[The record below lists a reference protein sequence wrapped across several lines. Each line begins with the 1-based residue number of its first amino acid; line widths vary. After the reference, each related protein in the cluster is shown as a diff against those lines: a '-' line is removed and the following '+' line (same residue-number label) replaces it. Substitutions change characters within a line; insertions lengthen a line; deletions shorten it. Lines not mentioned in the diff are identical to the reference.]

1 MPQFMSRL
9 RNGMAKLIAAQPK
22 FERNQVSSSYPIMDL
37 KAQFEEVVWDSASP
51 PPGLSQ
57 PVWGPEISTV
67 GRYSREGYTSKTF
80 DKPLIDF
87 NTQVEAL
94 ARDEDVQLAINH
106 LSSQITGGEH
116 YWKGANDQITEYI
129 EDFSTIIDFDELDTK
144 MVKELLWFG
153 NSFWKPRMG
162 IAHVHNKD
170 DLMHIPI
177 SSAVR
182 IWWDRQR
189 IPYKYEFRGAQYQG
203 YHNPDEIIH
212 LMWNPVNASAYGV
225 GFGVAMTSPHSFTQI
240 TANGPEPN
248 ILPSLLDRK
257 YSNQLTMHITE
268 RRYTPRNV
276 YVAEGADE
284 VERAALTAQLQD
296 LKLGEDFVAGSSLKV
311 QELGSMQR
319 AFNPTQFTDTV
330 LGPIMKAMNDF
341 RGKQGTESSHQF
353 ANAKT
358 SAVLDQIGLSSFP
371 LTVTRMLIDQ
381 LFKPWYEANPLLDPS
396 YGGGMISLPWKA
408 CDYELNFGRVA
419 KKDIELADQIKL
431 IELGISAGALSDPVE
446 IRKLLEDAGLGL
458 REEYTEE
465 MNQMYHPDNIMPPDM
480 EMDQTDYSF
489 DNNNVGSPPM
499 DNPIYDSMAIDIRG
513 NPFMPSPIVAQP
525 SDPKLNWTI
534 KEGGPGSGR
543 KKGMGKEHFEKVYGI
558 GSYDVGPESPA
569 GRSGTTKHPAK
580 KREPKDNA

>member
-9 RNGMAKLIAAQPK
+9 RNGMAKMIAAQPK
-22 FERNQVSSSYPIMDL
+22 FERRQIDGTFPIMDL
-37 KAQFEEVVWDSASP
+37 KAQFEEMVYDAA
-51 PPGLSQ
+51 PGLSQ

-67 GRYSREGYTSKTF
+67 GHYSREGYTSKTF
-80 DKPLIDF
+80 DKPIIDF
-87 NTQVEAL
+87 KTQVEAL

-116 YWKGANDQITEYI
+116 YWKGVNDQIVEHI
-129 EDFSTIIDFDELDTK
+129 EDFSTLIDFDELDTM

-162 IAHVHNKD
+162 IAEIHSKD

-189 IPYKYEFRGAQYQG
+189 IPYKYEFRGAEYQG

-212 LMWNPVNASAYGV
+212 LKWNPVNASAYGV
-225 GFGVAMTSPHSFTQI
+225 GFGVAMTSPHSFMQI

-248 ILPSLLDRK
+248 VLPSLLDRK
-257 YSNQLTMHITE
+257 YSNQLTMHVTE

-284 VERAALTAQLQD
+284 IERTALQAQLQD

-381 LFKPWYEANPLLDPS
+381 LFKPWYEANPVYDPS
-396 YGGGMISLPWKA
+396 YGGGMIAIPWKI
-408 CDYELNFGRVA
+408 CDYELNFGRVQ

-431 IELGISAGALSDPVE
+431 IETGISSGALTDPIE

-465 MNQMYHPDNIMPPDM
+465 MDAMYHPENAYPQDM
-480 EMDQTDYSF
+480 DSTDYSF
-489 DNNNVGSPPM
+489 DNQTMGSPPM
-499 DNPIYDSMAIDIRG
+499 DNPEYDSMMIDVRG
-513 NPFMPSPIVAQP
+513 NSLVPEPYDAQP
-525 SDPKLNWTI
+525 SDPRLNFTEKENI
-534 KEGGPGSGR
+534 GNVNKMGEGGPGSGR
-543 KKGMGKEHFEKVYGI
+543 KKGGGADAFDKTYGI
-558 GSYDVGPESPA
+558 GSYDKGPESPA
-569 GRSGTTKHPAK
+569 VK
-580 KREPKDNA
+580 KKDPKKQI